1 MIKKGRQ
8 EMLIY
13 AHRGASSDFLE
24 GSKAA
29 YLGAIAQGADGFECD
44 VRLTKD
50 KQIICYHDSD
60 TSRLSNIDL
69 KIAKS
74 GYEELK
80 EKVDPYRL
88 DELLDLSI
96 SNKKDLVIES
106 KHPVSTGAMIEKQVH
121 KLLKDKESEIKSSGI
136 QISLISFSYL
146 ATLRNLKSGYQT
158 GYLVK
163 NSNLI
168 RFNPAPVIALSIEI
182 LRQNPGVVADQQ
194 KKGKKV
200 FIWTVN
206 EASDLHLCAKE
217 GVDAVITDKP
227 EQARK
232 LLGYS

>member
-1 MIKKGRQ
+1 
-8 EMLIY
+8 MLIY
-13 AHRGASSDFLE
+13 AHRGASIDFTE

-29 YLGAIAQGADGFECD
+29 YLGALAQGADGFECD

-60 TSRLSNIDL
+60 TKRLSNIDL

-74 GYEELK
+74 SYEELK
-80 EKVDPYRL
+80 AKVDPYRL

-96 SNKKDLVIES
+96 SNKKDLVIEL
-106 KHPVSTGAMIEKQVH
+106 KHPVQTGALIEKIVH
-121 KLLKDKESEIKSSGI
+121 KLLISRDTEIKNSGI

-146 ATLRNLKSGYQT
+146 ATLRNLKSGYQA

-163 NSNLI
+163 NSSLI
-168 RFNPAPVIALSIEI
+168 KLNPAPLIAINI
-182 LRQNPGVVADQQ
+182 NIVRQNPKVIADQH

-200 FIWTVN
+200 FVWTVN
-206 EASDLHLCAKE
+206 ESSDLLLCAKE

-227 EQARK
+227 EATKSFLREI
-232 LLGYS
+232 

>member
-1 MIKKGRQ
+1 
-8 EMLIY
+8 LIY
-13 AHRGASSDFLE
+13 AHRGASSDFKE

-29 YLGAIAQGADGFECD
+29 YIGAISQGADGFECD

-60 TSRLSNIDL
+60 TSRLSNNDL
-69 KIAKS
+69 KISKS
-74 GYEELK
+74 SYKELK
-80 EKVDPYRL
+80 EKVDPYLL
-88 DELLDLSI
+88 DELLDLAI
-96 SNKKDLVIES
+96 SNIKDLVIEL
-106 KHPVSTGAMIEKQVH
+106 KHPVSTGVMIEKQVH
-121 KLLKDKESEIKSSGI
+121 KLLISRESEIKNSGI

-182 LRQNPGVVADQQ
+182 LRQNPGIVAEQH
-194 KKGKKV
+194 KRGKKV

-206 EASDLHLCAKE
+206 EAADLHLCSKV

>member
-1 MIKKGRQ
+1 
-8 EMLIY
+8 MLIY
-13 AHRGASSDFLE
+13 AHRGASIDFTE

-29 YLGAIAQGADGFECD
+29 YLGALAQDADGFECD

-60 TSRLSNIDL
+60 SSRLSNIDL
-69 KIAKS
+69 KISKS
-74 GYEELK
+74 SYKELK
-80 EKVDPYRL
+80 EKIDPYLL
-88 DELLDLSI
+88 DELLELAI
-96 SNKKDLVIES
+96 SNKKDLVIEL
-106 KHPVSTGAMIEKQVH
+106 KHPVPTGALIEKLVH
-121 KLLKDKESEIKSSGI
+121 KLLKSRQAEIKSSGI
-136 QISLISFSYL
+136 QVSLISFSYF

-158 GYLVK
+158 GYLIK
-163 NSNLI
+163 NPNLI

-182 LRQNPGVVADQQ
+182 IRQNHGIVAAQH
-194 KKGKKV
+194 KRGKKV

-206 EASDLHLCAKE
+206 EATDLNLCSKV